1 MITLPSRPRR
11 AWLMGFWL
19 AISVCSG
26 LLIGLLLALLIAP
39 QWFGLGGI
47 LMLVLACTGLLRR
60 QAIRR
65 AYAVW
70 NRLAHYFSRTVQLL
84 LMGICFYIIFVAV
97 GRTGSTLRLAHPPPT
112 TSLWAPRGTLASSAY
127 VSQYGARDGASLQKG
142 WIATFLSWAVRS
154 GNLWALSLLPFFI
167 LLSALQID
175 QEKNTFPASI
185 YTLF

>member
-1 MITLPSRPRR
+1 MITLLSRPRR
-11 AWLMGFWL
+11 AWLMSFWL

-26 LLIGLLLALLIAP
+26 VLIGLVSALLISL
-39 QWFGLGGI
+39 QWFALGGI
-47 LMLVLACTGLLRR
+47 PVAVLACTGLLWRR
-60 QAIRR
+60 AIRR

-70 NRLAHYFSRTVQLL
+70 NRLALNFGRAAQLL

-97 GRTGSTLRLAHPPPT
+97 GRTGSALRLAHPSPT
-112 TSLWAPRGTLASSAY
+112 ASLWVSRGTLAPSAY
-127 VSQYGARDGASLQKG
+127 VSQYGARDGVSLQKG

-154 GNLWALSLLPFFI
+154 GNWWALSLLPFLI

-175 QEKNTFPASI
+175 EEKSTFPANI

>member
-11 AWLMGFWL
+11 AWLVSFWL

-26 LLIGLLLALLIAP
+26 LLIGLLSALLIAP
-39 QWFGLGGI
+39 RWVGLGGI

-60 QAIRR
+60 RVIRR

-70 NRLAHYFSRTVQLL
+70 NRLALSFGRAAQLV

-97 GRTGSTLRLAHPPPT
+97 GRTGSALRLAHPSPT
-112 TSLWAPRGTLASSAY
+112 ASLWVPRGTLAPSAY
-127 VSQYGARDGASLQKG
+127 VSQYGARDGASLQQG

-154 GNLWALSLLPFFI
+154 GNWWALSLLPFFI

-175 QEKNTFPASI
+175 EKKGTFPANI